1 MLYEAQNMSDLELLL
16 EELHR
21 LVEEVKNRM
30 SSEERMLY
38 EAENMS
44 DLDLLLE
51 AARTSEDH
59 EELD

>member
-1 MLYEAQNMSDLELLL
+1 MLYEAENMSDLELLL

-21 LVEEVKNRM
+21 LVAEVKNSM
-30 SSEERMLY
+30 NYEERMRY

-44 DLDLLLE
+44 DVDLLLE
-51 AARTSEDH
+51 AVRSSNHH